1 MGVWYHGVMSQQEA
15 QEQLKELEAALEG
28 LEKEAKAAIGFAIDA
43 ISAGEVEEIRR
54 KIAALEA

>member
-1 MGVWYHGVMSQQEA
+1 MSQQEA